1 MLWISATVAL
11 ICEKIGKNPERTTKV
26 KSFISETFYNW
37 EGIKYQLEKDG
48 WRKFEKNDP
57 TVNVLYKKQME
68 FCPAYISRH
77 NPSRKKRIILL
88 MISNGEG
95 WYYVAVKNYLYY

>member
-37 EGIKYQLEKDG
+37 EGIKYQLQKDG
-48 WRKFEKNDP
+48 WRKFEKMIQQLMCYIKNKWSFVLP
-57 TVNVLYKKQME
+57 TFQDTIQV
-68 FCPAYISRH
+68 
-77 NPSRKKRIILL
+77 
-88 MISNGEG
+88 
-95 WYYVAVKNYLYY
+95 VKNELFF

>member
-11 ICEKIGKNPERTTKV
+11 IYEKIGKNPERITKV
-26 KSFISETFYNW
+26 KAFISEAFYNW
-37 EGIKYQLEKDG
+37 ERIKYQLEKDA
-48 WRKFEKNDP
+48 

-77 NPSRKKRIILL
+77 NSSRKKRIILL

>member
-11 ICEKIGKNPERTTKV
+11 IYEKIRKNPERITKV

-57 TVNVLYKKQME
+57 TVNVLYKKQ
-68 FCPAYISRH
+68 RH
-77 NPSRKKRIILL
+77 NSSRKKRIILL